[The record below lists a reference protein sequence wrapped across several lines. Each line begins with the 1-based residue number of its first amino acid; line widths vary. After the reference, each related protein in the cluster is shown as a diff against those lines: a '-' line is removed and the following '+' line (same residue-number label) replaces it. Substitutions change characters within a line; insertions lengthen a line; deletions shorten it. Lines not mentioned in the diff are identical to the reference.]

1 MSDDQGNA
9 AGYLGWF
16 FFGTVLGAAAALLLA
31 PRTGQETRELLTQQ
45 SGEVAKKAGEFAA
58 EAQGRAGEWLD
69 KSRELFEEQ
78 TQRLLNAFEAGRT
91 RCARKSARARRRR
104 VPELELPNPE
114 ELEERREKRFSR
126 RVALTTAIYAV
137 VLAIASLG
145 GNNAMKEMLLAQ
157 QQSSDQWAFYQAKV
171 IREHQYRGLR
181 LQLETQLAEPSSL
194 KGSERAKLDALAKR
208 FGEEEKRYNTE
219 KKDIEAEAKRLERE
233 RDRHRNR
240 DPYFDFAEVF
250 LQIAI
255 VTASVAILSTSRPMF
270 WFSLVLAVIG
280 AVLTAN
286 GFTQLFVLPFLHH

>member
-1 MSDDQGNA
+1 
-9 AGYLGWF
+9 
-16 FFGTVLGAAAALLLA
+16 
-31 PRTGQETRELLTQQ
+31 
-45 SGEVAKKAGEFAA
+45 
-58 EAQGRAGEWLD
+58 
-69 KSRELFEEQ
+69 
-78 TQRLLNAFEAGRT
+78 
-91 RCARKSARARRRR
+91 

-114 ELEERREKRFSR
+114 ELKERREKHFSR

-171 IREHQYRGLR
+171 IREHQYRGLK
-181 LQLETQLAEPSSL
+181 LQLEAQLAEPSSL
-194 KGSERAKLDALAKR
+194 KGAERAKLEALATR
-208 FGEEEKRYNTE
+208 FAEEEKRYNAE
-219 KKDIEAEAKRLERE
+219 KKDIEQDAKKLEHL

-255 VTASVAILSTSRPMF
+255 VTSSVAILSTSRPMF

-280 AVLTAN
+280 AILTAN
-286 GFTQLFVLPFLHH
+286 GFTQLFALPFLHHAAGH